1 MANRVSALRA
11 AADTGNWLL
20 RDIGRELR
28 VARIVGGKT
37 LAEVA
42 RLIGKSA
49 SWVSRVERGRIAA
62 IRMTDLTRHAAAVG
76 LKPWIRLFPLGPR
89 ILDAPQLALLQR
101 FLERIGHAWGIA
113 LEVPVGIA
121 GDMRAADALLTNGSC
136 RCMVEVITRLADFQA
151 HSDRSAA
158 SNATSVRIGS
168 SSSSLPARRTAGSSL
183 RSAPPLPTSSRWA
196 PARPSSASPREWILV
211 GTAWCCSRC
220 PVDVPSSGFAAG
232 ARICEARQ
240 RPARSLAAD
249 ANGDHG
255 RCSRRKGPP
264 STGHPFSVACITCK
278 SADPL
283 DRGDLQGPA
292 FALGHG

>member
-151 HSDRSAA
+151 QLR
-158 SNATSVRIGS
+158 
-168 SSSSLPARRTAGSSL
+168 SL
-183 RSAPPLPTSSRWA
+183 RRKQRDLGADRL
-196 PARPSSASPREWILV
+196 ILV
-211 GTAWCCSRC
+211 L
-220 PVDVPSSGFAAG
+220 
-232 ARICEARQ
+232 
-240 RPARSLAAD
+240 LA
-249 ANGDHG
+249 
-255 RCSRRKGPP
+255 
-264 STGHPFSVACITCK
+264 STTN
-278 SADPL
+278 
-283 DRGDLQGPA
+283 RGVLAEIGPA
-292 FALGHG
+292 VANEFPVGTREALKRLAEGVDPGGDCLVLL